1 MTLVV
6 QRAIALLRLFSVARP
21 EIGLSEAARLAGE
34 SKATVF
40 RLMSTLCDSGL
51 VELVEARKTYR
62 LGPAVLEL
70 SRVREATVPTL
81 SVVQPVLDRLLDA
94 TGETCHFSR
103 FNGTSM
109 TVIATAEG
117 RRVNRITMQGI
128 EFLPVCTTAAGRA
141 FLAHAAPE
149 TAAAVLDAEPL
160 SAPDRAGLMQA
171 LRQIRATGYATVDH
185 FEDENIVGIARPVLR
200 ADQSFLGSLAVIVPP
215 NRMTDGVLEHFL
227 AALQTGCAEISR
239 GLGG

>member
-40 RLMSTLCDSGL
+40 RLLSTLCESGL

-62 LGPAVLEL
+62 LGPAVLDL

-81 SVVQPVLDRLLDA
+81 SVVQPVLDRLLEA

-103 FNGTSM
+103 FNGSSM

-117 RRVNRITMQGI
+117 RKVNRITMQGI

-141 FLAHAAPE
+141 FLAFAPPE
-149 TAAAVLDAEPL
+149 TATALMDAAAL
-160 SAPDRAGLMQA
+160 SAPDRTGLEQA
-171 LRQIRATGYATVDH
+171 LQHIRKAGYATVDH
-185 FEDENIVGIARPVLR
+185 FEDEDIVGIARPVLR

-215 NRMTDGVLEHFL
+215 NRMTEGVLQHFL
-227 AALQTGCAEISR
+227 ATLQAGCAEISK